1 MIRLIGMIVKSKLM
15 AESGIFCTSCGVS
28 LRATAMFC
36 GNCGTKKE
44 APSEI
49 SRNIQKKEMDVRD
62 EKVEQALDIIQK
74 LKEAEIGNQTKLN
87 SIKKVLEGGSPLSR
101 KDDSYLAIKFK
112 QLRKIDERVAY
123 GLVNEDRITKGPRPV
138 NPDAK
143 YCAYCQRMVT
153 PERDFSVGALIILL
167 LIGIIPGIIYYF
179 LKAKTCPICKHHQ
192 WQIPPDEE

>member
-1 MIRLIGMIVKSKLM
+1 MIRLIGMIVKPKLM

-87 SIKKVLEGGSPLSR
+87 SIKKVLEGETTTKFEEINVR
-101 KDDSYLAIKFK
+101 K
-112 QLRKIDERVAY
+112 
-123 GLVNEDRITKGPRPV
+123 
-138 NPDAK
+138 
-143 YCAYCQRMVT
+143 
-153 PERDFSVGALIILL
+153 
-167 LIGIIPGIIYYF
+167 
-179 LKAKTCPICKHHQ
+179 
-192 WQIPPDEE
+192 